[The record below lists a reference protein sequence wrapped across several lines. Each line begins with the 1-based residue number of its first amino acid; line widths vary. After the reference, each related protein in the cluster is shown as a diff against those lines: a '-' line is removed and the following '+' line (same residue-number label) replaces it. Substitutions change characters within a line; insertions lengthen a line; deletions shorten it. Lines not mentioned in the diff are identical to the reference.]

1 MYAPTNSTPLD
12 TPAKIDTAT
21 KLAYQRT
28 RLAQDNAVLAW
39 IRTATS
45 LITFGFA
52 VYKFFQIELKGSDR
66 TAQLIGP
73 RGFGLTMISLG
84 LLSILLGTLEHRR
97 AMKELRA
104 QYPDLPRSTAGM
116 LAALMAGLGIVA
128 LFVVIYRG

>member
-1 MYAPTNSTPLD
+1 MSDQATDS
-12 TPAKIDTAT
+12 PAKIDTAT

-45 LITFGFA
+45 LITFGFT
-52 VYKFFQIELKGSDR
+52 VYKFFQIELQGKDR

-97 AMKELRA
+97 AMKEMRA

-116 LAALMAGLGIVA
+116 LAALMAGLGIMA
-128 LFVVIYRG
+128 LFLVIFRG

>member
-1 MYAPTNSTPLD
+1 MTDQATDS
-12 TPAKIDTAT
+12 PAKIDTST

-45 LITFGFA
+45 LITFGFT
-52 VYKFFQIELKGSDR
+52 VYKFFQIELQGRDG

-104 QYPDLPRSTAGM
+104 QYPEMPRSTAGM

-128 LFVVIYRG
+128 LFVVIFRG

>member
-1 MYAPTNSTPLD
+1 MTDQATDSPT
-12 TPAKIDTAT
+12 KIDTST

-45 LITFGFA
+45 LITFGFT
-52 VYKFFQIELKGSDR
+52 VYKFFQIELQGKDH

-97 AMKELRA
+97 AMKELQA
-104 QYPDLPRSTAGM
+104 QYPDMPRSTAGM

-128 LFVVIYRG
+128 LFVVIFRG